1 MQLDINEIVQIFTNK
16 LGEKEKENVLLH
28 AEIIQLN
35 KHIEG
40 LKEEIQDLEKQ
51 LEPLPE
57 LVQ

>member
-16 LGEKEKENVLLH
+16 LGEKEKENVLLQ
-28 AEIIQLN
+28 AQISQLN
-35 KHIEG
+35 RHIEG